1 MDPAAEVSVFRKTVQ
16 IPESRII
23 AVRLPLM
30 LLKPPFPPPQPEP
43 VRHAGAT
50 VAVLVLPYG
59 RIDHEQQ
66 IFRPIIQM
74 DSGAFQ
80 FFDRGIDPISQI
92 GVQGSIA
99 RQAVQPMLILALAF
113 EKRGELDKAI
123 DLARQAADAAPKD
136 FTAQYTY
143 GRLCASTPR
152 RQAEAYTVLENA
164 LKLKAD
170 DTNTLVLLCS
180 IGIQRNEPS
189 TDQYLNL
196 LTHKP
201 DFSRSAEL
209 YFMLG
214 SRQAQKGNRDA
225 AKRFMLDALNKCG
238 GNRNPDFH
246 YHIARCFDRNR
257 FPANEIKQRY
267 NLYLRIPGK
276 KNPEYIADAGKRL
289 RQLNSVR

>member
-1 MDPAAEVSVFRKTVQ
+1 MKFIRLFFATFPIVLLVAGCQDNSSTDEKLNQAFNHARYGDWKSAEKIAAE
-16 IPESRII
+16 
-23 AVRLPLM
+23 
-30 LLKPPFPPPQPEP
+30 
-43 VRHAGAT
+43 
-50 VAVLVLPYG
+50 
-59 RIDHEQQ
+59 
-66 IFRPIIQM
+66 
-74 DSGAFQ
+74 
-80 FFDRGIDPISQI
+80 ISETYP
-92 GVQGSIA
+92 
-99 RQAVQPMLILALAF
+99 QAVQPMLILALAF

-164 LKLKAD
+164 LKLKAE